1 MDYKIEQL
9 LPLAAELADR
19 YTSKEST
26 SVTYETAGALMEAV
40 LYYMKECEDEGNAVI
55 RQGSMPGVREIY
67 RRGAGLVIEKARR
80 ARVLHDAII
89 RDFEDY
95 GCMNYRDTIQKGM
108 PGFFLHYDPVFA
120 PGRHILSLDYP
131 LLCGNPPLCGVDLI
145 FEYLKGIWTEM
156 QFLNRFHPDMVRRLL
171 SQVSPEYKELYLDNL
186 CDPVLFHVVGCM
198 LSKQAPGDPVP
209 PQPHPGRIHA
219 VFSRADR
226 EEITARV
233 ISAIHEAI
241 HPYPAGYFGKAAP
254 GYAARIKNGIDNN
267 CLDTVFFMDLPV
279 IPASSGPEAP

>member
-1 MDYKIEQL
+1 
-9 LPLAAELADR
+9 
-19 YTSKEST
+19 
-26 SVTYETAGALMEAV
+26 
-40 LYYMKECEDEGNAVI
+40 
-55 RQGSMPGVREIY
+55 
-67 RRGAGLVIEKARR
+67 
-80 ARVLHDAII
+80 
-89 RDFEDY
+89 
-95 GCMNYRDTIQKGM
+95 
-108 PGFFLHYDPVFA
+108 
-120 PGRHILSLDYP
+120 
-131 LLCGNPPLCGVDLI
+131 
-145 FEYLKGIWTEM
+145 M

-186 CDPVLFHVVGCM
+186 CDPVLFHVVGCV

>member
-1 MDYKIEQL
+1 
-9 LPLAAELADR
+9 
-19 YTSKEST
+19 
-26 SVTYETAGALMEAV
+26 
-40 LYYMKECEDEGNAVI
+40 
-55 RQGSMPGVREIY
+55 
-67 RRGAGLVIEKARR
+67 
-80 ARVLHDAII
+80 
-89 RDFEDY
+89 
-95 GCMNYRDTIQKGM
+95 
-108 PGFFLHYDPVFA
+108 
-120 PGRHILSLDYP
+120 
-131 LLCGNPPLCGVDLI
+131 
-145 FEYLKGIWTEM
+145 M

-267 CLDTVFFMDLPV
+267 CLDTVFSWTCLSSPLLPV
-279 IPASSGPEAP
+279 QKRHKCLH